1 MEAVVCIAFT
11 LAQMS
16 FAGVFSTVT
25 AFPFEQIALGL
36 RALSL
41 SGKSGNTIAILIYAA
56 VSLSPAA
63 VLLILRKRRKLLP
76 EDVLLGLLS
85 IMLFVVLYLMIN
97 PGIISILS
105 GGLPI
110 AKMMLGGAVYS
121 IIFGYFILRTLR
133 LFFHSDAKRLEK
145 YMSVM
150 LGLLGALFIYLVCGI
165 LFSGLLTSFTTLRA
179 SNIDNG
185 QNLITSYVFLSLQF
199 AVNALP
205 YVLDIW
211 IISSAMQLFDELRA
225 DRYSEKTVT
234 AATRMSRYCTV
245 ALAAMVLTNI
255 GFNLLQLLFA
265 KMLVTLNVSVSIPVF
280 SIAFVLVALLLTR
293 FIAENKQL
301 KDENDAFI

>member
-1 MEAVVCIAFT
+1 
-11 LAQMS
+11 
-16 FAGVFSTVT
+16 
-25 AFPFEQIALGL
+25 
-36 RALSL
+36 
-41 SGKSGNTIAILIYAA
+41 
-56 VSLSPAA
+56 
-63 VLLILRKRRKLLP
+63 
-76 EDVLLGLLS
+76 
-85 IMLFVVLYLMIN
+85 MLFVVLYLMIN
-97 PGIISILS
+97 PGIISVLS

-185 QNLITSYVFLSLQF
+185 QNLITSYVYLSLQF